1 MARPL
6 TEGERAKV
14 ERLLTEHPAADAYR
28 AQLDRTVVS
37 GVCACG
43 CGSLDLSVAEDA
55 PRADRP
61 SEVVGR
67 IDQPDGSWLML
78 HAHEGALVELETL
91 RFTPEGSDPVN
102 SG

>member
-6 TEGERAKV
+6 SEDERSTV
-14 ERLLTEHPAADAYR
+14 ERLLAGHPAADAYR
-28 AQLDRTVVS
+28 AQVNRTVVS

-43 CGSLDLSVAEDA
+43 CGSLDLIVAEDA

-67 IDQPDGSWLML
+67 EDEPGGAWLML
-78 HAHEGALVELETL
+78 HAHEGALVELEVV
-91 RFTPEGSDPVN
+91 RFLESD
-102 SG
+102 

>member
-6 TEGERAKV
+6 DEQERATV
-14 ERLLTEHPAADAYR
+14 ERLLADHPAADAYR
-28 AQLDRTVVS
+28 AQLPRTVVS

-43 CGSLDLSVAEDA
+43 CGSLDLAVAEDA

-67 IDQPDGSWLML
+67 ADEPDGSWLML
-78 HAHEGALVELETL
+78 HAHDGALVELEIV
-91 RFTPEGSDPVN
+91 RFQT
-102 SG
+102 

>member
-6 TEGERAKV
+6 TEDERATV
-14 ERLLTEHPAADAYR
+14 ERLLEGHPAAGEYR
-28 AQLDRTVVS
+28 AQLPRTVVT

-43 CGSLDLSVAEDA
+43 CGSLDLAVAEDV

-67 IDQPDGSWLML
+67 LDDPGGSWLML
-78 HAHEGALVELETL
+78 HARDGALAELEML
-91 RFTPEGSDPVN
+91 RFGDDAPH
-102 SG
+102 

>member
-6 TEGERAKV
+6 DEQERANV
-14 ERLLTEHPAADAYR
+14 ERLLEGHPDANAYR
-28 AQLDRTVVS
+28 AQLDRTVVT
-37 GVCACG
+37 GLCACG

-67 IDQPDGSWLML
+67 VDEPDGSWLML
-78 HAHEGALVELETL
+78 HAHEGALVELEIV
-91 RFTPEGSDPVN
+91 RFPEA
-102 SG
+102 